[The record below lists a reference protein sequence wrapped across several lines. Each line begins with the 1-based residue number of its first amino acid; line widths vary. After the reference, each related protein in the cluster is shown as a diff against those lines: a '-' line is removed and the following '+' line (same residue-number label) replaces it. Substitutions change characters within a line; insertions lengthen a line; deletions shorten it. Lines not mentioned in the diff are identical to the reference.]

1 MIRYC
6 LIVTPNAKIQKVEAT
21 AKGFK
26 VWLHA
31 PAVEGKANA
40 ALIQLMATHL
50 GLKKRQLSL
59 EKGQK
64 SRNKILLVQP
74 E

>member
-1 MIRYC
+1 MIRYS
-6 LIVTPNAKIQKVEAT
+6 LHVTPNAKIQKVEAT

-40 ALIQLMATHL
+40 ALIQLMATHV
-50 GLKKRQLSL
+50 GLKQRQLSL